1 MVNIISFTVTMQLF
15 KLLVLL
21 SSLNFARKPI
31 MDKRKAGRRKLRGRE
46 GGREKS
52 KERGREG
59 NREK

>member
-1 MVNIISFTVTMQLF
+1 MQLS

-21 SSLNFARKPI
+21 SSLNFAIKPI

-46 GGREKS
+46 RGREKS